1 MQLQSPYTL
10 ESMPKLKKKKKQK
23 KKANKEEENQVKQS
37 GFLVRQF
44 SML

>member
-10 ESMPKLKKKKKQK
+10 ESMPKLKKKKKK
-23 KKANKEEENQVKQS
+23 NANKEEENQVKQS

>member
-10 ESMPKLKKKKKQK
+10 ESMPKLKKKKK

>member
-10 ESMPKLKKKKKQK
+10 ESMPKLKKKKKK

>member
-10 ESMPKLKKKKKQK
+10 EFMPKLKKKKKK